1 MHFPVFPL
9 VLSTA
14 CRFCSLERVLVDR
27 LEGKVPCDKFDLPS
41 SYVIFFDLWPRLTD
55 VSAAERSLIVG
66 KLDQRELSAF
76 LSFHRCSV
84 ALQDHV
90 LRHGGRYKSPCQRSR
105 TSLQHSHTIL
115 AVLLS

>member
-14 CRFCSLERVLVDR
+14 CRFCRLKRVLVDR
-27 LEGKVPCDKFDLPS
+27 LEGKVPREKFDLPS
-41 SYVIFFDLWPRLTD
+41 IHIIFFDLWPRLTD
-55 VSAAERSLIVG
+55 VSSAEWSLIVS
-66 KLDQRELSAF
+66 KLDQRELSVF

-90 LRHGGRYKSPCQRSR
+90 LRHGGSCRSPCNRSR
-105 TSLQHSHTIL
+105 TILQQCL
-115 AVLLS
+115 